1 MQRSTRISLSIS
13 WPLRRMRSSL
23 SLQTDQT
30 RSPISPALMLDT
42 RRVFVA
48 GTFPDSLRFRTHL
61 ARHFGVAPT
70 SADGT
75 VIGEHGTT
83 SVLLWSSAWI
93 ADARHA
99 NITIIEGIVASQ
111 YRTGIVSARLAEA
124 VLRDEKV
131 YSSRIEPSSGIW
143 SQPLAAIGDR
153 GSWR

>member
-1 MQRSTRISLSIS
+1 
-13 WPLRRMRSSL
+13 
-23 SLQTDQT
+23 
-30 RSPISPALMLDT
+30 
-42 RRVFVA
+42 VFVA

-61 ARHFGVAPT
+61 ARHFGVAPS